1 MNKHPASN
9 YVLQARSNEFYWEG
23 GGQLSVKTFRNG
35 RARYKKGPG
44 TYAVEEGRYLLLN
57 EGDYALSIEEAHP
70 VESFCVFFRDGFAGE
85 VLQSLTADPDRLL
98 SDPFRPACDEGFFE
112 RTYQPGAGLSG
123 RLAGLQE
130 AHLLSE
136 DPAAYEEP
144 FYPLMQEILLEQSYA
159 RREASA
165 ISAEKRSTRE
175 ELYKRLMTA
184 NEYIRACYASPVTLD
199 ELSRIACLSPNH
211 LLRSYTGFF
220 GRTPHQHLAEFRI
233 RKAKDMLEKEEW
245 NMTDISF
252 AVGFQTPSSFSKMF
266 RKHTGLSPLQHRKK
280 VRLDKNETGFS
291 TMLEKKKS

>member
-57 EGDYALSIEEAHP
+57 EGDYALSIEEAH
-70 VESFCVFFRDGFAGE
+70 
-85 VLQSLTADPDRLL
+85 
-98 SDPFRPACDEGFFE
+98 
-112 RTYQPGAGLSG
+112 
-123 RLAGLQE
+123 
-130 AHLLSE
+130 LLSE
-136 DPAAYEEP
+136 DPAAYEEL

-165 ISAEKRSTRE
+165 IGAEKRSTRE